1 MQTTWADIYFAGIID
16 YLNYLTK
23 IDLLENF
30 PGLRQVV
37 ENVLN
42 NENIKNYIAKR
53 PVTEV

>member
-1 MQTTWADIYFAGIID
+1 M
-16 YLNYLTK
+16 NYLTK

-30 PGLRQVV
+30 PSLRQVV
-37 ENVLN
+37 DNVLS

>member
-1 MQTTWADIYFAGIID
+1 MTWADIYFAGIVD

-30 PGLRQVV
+30 PSLKQVV
-37 ENVLN
+37 QQVLD
-42 NENIKNYIAKR
+42 NENIKNYIAQR